1 METDDNH
8 LINRDHDDVRN
19 RTNYSNKNKIQ
30 QFLIFLCSNLNSN
43 SNNKNIL
50 LNLFLK
56 RLTCIQS

>member
-30 QFLIFLCSNLNSN
+30 QFLIFMF
-43 SNNKNIL
+43 K
-50 LNLFLK
+50 LK
-56 RLTCIQS
+56 LKFK